1 MYPRQLEQLAR
12 QRPSELRATT
22 HPGRPARRISSAASP
37 AATRHEP
44 RKPIRSHTGWALV
57 ALGLKI
63 AESGS
68 R

>member
-1 MYPRQLEQLAR
+1 MYSRQIEQLAR
-12 QRPSELRATT
+12 QRQGELRTMSQASRT
-22 HPGRPARRISSAASP
+22 AA
-37 AATRHEP
+37 AKRAL

-57 ALGLKI
+57 ALGLRI

>member
-1 MYPRQLEQLAR
+1 MYSRQLEQLAR
-12 QRPSELRATT
+12 QRHGELAATN
-22 HPGRPARRISSAASP
+22 HRARRTRAEASQ
-37 AATRHEP
+37 AGTGHEP
-44 RKPIRSHTGWALV
+44 RKPIRSQTGWALV

>member
-1 MYPRQLEQLAR
+1 MYSRQLEQLAGQR
-12 QRPSELRATT
+12 QAELRATSHRT
-22 HPGRPARRISSAASP
+22 RPARAEAGP
-37 AATRHEP
+37 PGGGHAP
-44 RKPIRSHTGWALV
+44 RKPIRNQTGWALV

>member
-1 MYPRQLEQLAR
+1 MYSRQLEQLAR

-22 HPGRPARRISSAASP
+22 HRTHATRRTSSAFSP
-37 AATRHEP
+37 AATRDQL

-63 AESGS
+63 AESG
-68 R
+68 RR